1 MGSLTV
7 EINMHFQIPPAQCG
21 RCQTPR
27 TNKLNHTPTLV
38 QEGPVDRDPLLIL
51 ILMRHLGSAIFDC
64 NYFLKK
70 TKKTKEINT
79 KLSQNSYEVQKL
91 ANF

>member
-7 EINMHFQIPPAQCG
+7 EINMRFQIPPAQCG

-38 QEGPVDRDPLLIL
+38 QEGVDRDTLLIL
-51 ILMRHLGSAIFDC
+51 ILIRHLESAILDC

-70 TKKTKEINT
+70 TKKKQRRLT
-79 KLSQNSYEVQKL
+79 QH
-91 ANF
+91 